1 MAEKQKN
8 FLAAVT
14 MLCILFIGSAGLSFL
29 LTEIQA
35 ENYNLS
41 EQQITQVNVEPQKPR
56 TFAWKEQYELC
67 ALYHLD
73 CSAKPMNVEESV
85 RQQVASFSVDEL
97 AEVYPLPEWNV
108 AEQNNMVTITHNLEG
123 LCEVHHSIFHLGC
136 SENGQ
141 YVAVYYGP
149 SDVGNAA
156 GAFLVTDVPINR
168 LSPEQMSELQAGTY
182 EYRSQDDLIAML
194 DNFSEL

>member
-8 FLAAVT
+8 FFAAVM
-14 MLCILFIGSAGLSFL
+14 MLCLLFAGSAGLSFL

-35 ENYNLS
+35 GNYNLS
-41 EQQITQVNVEPQKPR
+41 EQQIAQVNVEPQKPR

-67 ALYHLD
+67 AMYHLD
-73 CSAKPMNVEESV
+73 CAAKQIEVEDSV
-85 RQQVASFSVDEL
+85 KAQVQNYTLHEL
-97 AEVYPLPEWNV
+97 AEVYLLPEWHVQETDN
-108 AEQNNMVTITHNLEG
+108 EVTITHNLEG
-123 LCEVHHSIFHLGC
+123 LCQNHHSVYHLGS

-149 SDVGNAA
+149 SAVGNAA
-156 GAFLVTDVPINR
+156 GAFLVTDVPISR
-168 LSPEQMSELQAGTY
+168 LSTEQLAELTAGSY